1 MPSIKSC
8 FEVIKRF
15 TLLVLMVAITVF
27 CGCAPDR
34 RNVKRVYKEWTE
46 TMSELGIFPVFPP
59 REDVQV
65 GDVWILP
72 MHPFETDLINYIGG
86 LGHTG
91 IWCANIFA
99 LKTGTN
105 TVGTQASQCCCTTT
119 VKGQSSTGTSTVN
132 VCGNNQ
138 VCEFYKKRLIFP
150 STTDTPA
157 SIIYAMQNGST
168 TASSEKSDAN
178 LVIMKVPEDPKRNI
192 FDYTDADNG
201 SVSTHR
207 LKQVA
212 FPEFTFTR
220 IDKIALN
227 ALVPIEY
234 LIDVGGGFAYDK
246 VKQVTLKIPS
256 AESYG
261 CPAANLLEKF
271 FENDS
276 IVKGIGTG
284 TVTRAGTGTD
294 HLYLK
299 EWDWK
304 SRKPEVDVPGVKG
317 LTRNTARLAHAQFR
331 DALEKL
337 AKNGDS
343 ELKEIFEEKFKNNK
357 NNKDKDCIWVAVIDE
372 VFYARAMDIN
382 ISTRKGWGGGLNVQP
397 ITNKM
402 LEELDRLKNIKK
414 SKITTKYG
422 TATTNANTHDTGG
435 RNIVETIEEK
445 ETGDAFELA
454 RKINEFN
461 TNLGK
466 QVVPGGSVN
475 IVSVSKTSIGLRRIF
490 DKPIAVGVRGV
501 IMKIDIAHSDTRGLK
516 IDLGEN

>member
-72 MHPFETDLINYIGG
+72 MHPFDTEVINVIGG

-91 IWCANIFA
+91 VWCANIFA

-105 TVGTQASQCCCTTT
+105 TVSVVDT
-119 VKGQSSTGTSTVN
+119 
-132 VCGNNQ
+132 NQ
-138 VCEFYKKRLIFP
+138 ISEFYKKRLTFP
-150 STTDTPA
+150 SATDA
-157 SIIYAMQNGST
+157 SAYIVYAMQNGST
-168 TASSEKSDAN
+168 TALPEKSDAN

-192 FDYTDADNG
+192 FDYTDHDNG
-201 SVSTHR
+201 SINTHR

-234 LIDVGGGFAYDK
+234 LINVAGGFAYDK

-271 FENDS
+271 FENGS
-276 IVKGIGTG
+276 ITG
-284 TVTRAGTGTD
+284 AGTGTD

-299 EWDWK
+299 EWHWESK
-304 SRKPEVDVPGVKG
+304 KPEVDVPGVKG
-317 LTRNTARLAHAQFR
+317 LTRNTARLVHAQFR
-331 DALEKL
+331 EAFEKL
-337 AKNGDS
+337 AENGNS
-343 ELKEIFEEKFKNNK
+343 ELKEIFKKKFK
-357 NNKDKDCIWVAVIDE
+357 NNKDKDCIWVAVINE

-397 ITNKM
+397 ITNKI

-414 SKITTKYG
+414 SKSTTKYG
-422 TATTNANTHDTGG
+422 TATTNANTNDTGG

-454 RKINEFN
+454 RKINEYN

-466 QVVPGGSVN
+466 QLVPGGSVN

-501 IMKIDIAHSDTRGLK
+501 IMKIDIANSDINEGLK
-516 IDLGEN
+516 IDLGDN